1 MISYLPYIF
10 SQLIQPLNLLLMVA
24 GTAVGIIFGA
34 IPGLSGTMAVMLFM
48 PLTYTM
54 ESSTAIIF
62 LLALWIGGCSGAFI
76 GSVLLGI
83 PGSASAVAT
92 CWDGHPMAKKGLA
105 SKALAIGQCSVSR
118 RHDYGTGDFQGQHVQ
133 RPRLYLHRHPA
144 GDSRLLSH

>member
-54 ESSTAIIF
+54 ESATAIIF

-105 SKALAIGQCSVSR
+105 SKAWPSV
-118 RHDYGTGDFQGQHVQ
+118 
-133 RPRLYLHRHPA
+133 
-144 GDSRLLSH
+144 

>member
-54 ESSTAIIF
+54 ESRSGEQGAGHRYDGLF
-62 LLALWIGGCSGAFI
+62 RWYLLQRHYRR
-76 GSVLLGI
+76 
-83 PGSASAVAT
+83 SA
-92 CWDGHPMAKKGLA
+92 
-105 SKALAIGQCSVSR
+105 R
-118 RHDYGTGDFQGQHVQ
+118 
-133 RPRLYLHRHPA
+133 
-144 GDSRLLSH
+144 

>member
-1 MISYLPYIF
+1 MLSYLPYIF

-62 LLALWIGGCSGAFI
+62 MLALWIGGCS
-76 GSVLLGI
+76 
-83 PGSASAVAT
+83 
-92 CWDGHPMAKKGLA
+92 
-105 SKALAIGQCSVSR
+105 
-118 RHDYGTGDFQGQHVQ
+118 
-133 RPRLYLHRHPA
+133 
-144 GDSRLLSH
+144 